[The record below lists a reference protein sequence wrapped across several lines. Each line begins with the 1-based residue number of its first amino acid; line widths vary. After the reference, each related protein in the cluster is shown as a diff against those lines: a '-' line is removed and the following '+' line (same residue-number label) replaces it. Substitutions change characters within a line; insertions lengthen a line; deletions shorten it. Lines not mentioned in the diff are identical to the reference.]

1 MKTHDRAGQVE
12 RLLSYYRDPIGR
24 WTWPRAIAKAEFL
37 WISLMAGRIDQG
49 RDFEK
54 QQDHGQKLSPAP
66 IAQILNILLKVFYV
80 VMNANAA
87 IYQQLLRMDD
97 FRL

>member
-1 MKTHDRAGQVE
+1 MADR
-12 RLLSYYRDPIGR
+12 IG
-24 WTWPRAIAKAEFL
+24 
-37 WISLMAGRIDQG
+37 QG
-49 RDFEK
+49 RDFKK

-80 VMNANAA
+80 VMNANDA

>member
-1 MKTHDRAGQVE
+1 
-12 RLLSYYRDPIGR
+12 
-24 WTWPRAIAKAEFL
+24 
-37 WISLMAGRIDQG
+37 MAGRIDQG
-49 RDFEK
+49 RDLEK

-66 IAQILNILLKVFYV
+66 IAQMLNILLKVFYV

-87 IYQQLLRMDD
+87 ICQQLLRMDD